1 MKERVEQRLR
11 ELRKEFESG
20 QKMLADLENQRVS
33 LQQTVLRISGAI
45 QVLEELLGS
54 EESAAGNGT
63 EAGHRPSAPLAD
75 LGRETQG

>member
-20 QKMLADLENQRVS
+20 QKMLADLENQRAN

-54 EESAAGNGT
+54 EESTAGNGT
-63 EAGHRPSAPLAD
+63 EASPRSSVPLANPE
-75 LGRETQG
+75 LETQ